1 MGSLLAPLGAESSLG
16 LIVSSLGRRA
26 QLLGRVRLPPGDLY
40 ADYVLSDH
48 PTLSDHP
55 PHRVHTACGWTIRPP
70 SATGCGVRHVG
81 GITSVFLDRRSPPP
95 LGVKLKGSQAS
106 LTDRL
111 PIPVRRVSDSFRPT
125 DPDGPR
131 RAQRGEENW
140 GRTDRPALGRRPST
154 HHLHDAPSDHPH
166 LHALGRP
173 LSDHQP
179 APLPDFVFFCPAFLP
194 KVSK

>member
-1 MGSLLAPLGAESSLG
+1 MRSSLTQGYSLRSLMRRETQRFINKANSNSRLHCIFLSPCG
-16 LIVSSLGRRA
+16 LYQWRPQGR
-26 QLLGRVRLPPGDLY
+26 
-40 ADYVLSDH
+40 
-48 PTLSDHP
+48 
-55 PHRVHTACGWTIRPP
+55 P
-70 SATGCGVRHVG
+70 SCVCWDDCWEGGCGVRHVG